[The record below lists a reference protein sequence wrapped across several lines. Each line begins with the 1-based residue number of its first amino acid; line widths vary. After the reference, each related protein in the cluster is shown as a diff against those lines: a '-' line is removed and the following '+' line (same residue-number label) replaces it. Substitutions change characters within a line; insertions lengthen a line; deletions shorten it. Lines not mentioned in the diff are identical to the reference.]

1 MCTLIRALRL
11 LSFCVLCL
19 LSGLSGLC
27 VILPLQSKSARV
39 ASTVHSLTVNPPGYF
54 DATQELRATS
64 VFEKRGSRRGAK
76 PGHRHVAQK
85 HKSRKLPRLTWQTWI
100 LRHSPKWQTWSMTTS
115 NRPGISRPTENICTR
130 FSVCKRGDSATV
142 GVHVFHCKLL
152 VFQCETWRLRNSQRP
167 RFSRHNLL
175 FFTVKPGDKKW
186 IHYQGTTE

>member
-1 MCTLIRALRL
+1 MKRKAWWYV
-11 LSFCVLCL
+11 S
-19 LSGLSGLC
+19 
-27 VILPLQSKSARV
+27 
-39 ASTVHSLTVNPPGYF
+39 
-54 DATQELRATS
+54 QELRATS

-76 PGHRHVAQK
+76 PGHRHVLQK

-152 VFQCETWRLRNSQRP
+152 VFQCETWRLRSSLHPCFALQTVS
-167 RFSRHNLL
+167 FSVWNMETPQQSASA
-175 FFTVKPGDKKW
+175 FFTSQPFVFHCKTRW
-186 IHYQGTTE
+186 